1 MNGKTKGTKPRPVHR
16 VAARGTNVHDVRSL
30 YGKGASYV
38 FEGAAVVERGY
49 PQPDYLT
56 HPSTTAHCSW
66 YPPLLITHKAVPG
79 DPRERAVRQ
88 HPGRVD
94 LPSVANGRT
103 GLDRQ
108 GGDIRG
114 LNSPDPMS
122 RQTT

>member
-1 MNGKTKGTKPRPVHR
+1 MFMTSALST
-16 VAARGTNVHDVRSL
+16 AR
-30 YGKGASYV
+30 ASYV

-56 HPSTTAHCSW
+56 HPSTTAHRSW
-66 YPPLLITHKAVPG
+66 YPRLLVTHKAVRG

-94 LPSVANGRT
+94 LPSVANARA

-108 GGDIRG
+108 GGDIGG
-114 LNSPDPMS
+114 LHSPGARPDVQANHMS
-122 RQTT
+122 RSEERR